1 MAADLALGAF
11 CLAFPAMILLVKER
25 VAFFSKWSPLIV
37 SYAAGLVLGNLG
49 ILPERS
55 VGVLDGVSTGAVAIS
70 IPLLL
75 FSVDLRKWRELAGT
89 TLLAFGLACIA
100 VMAVS
105 AGAYLAFRGAV
116 PDSWGIAGLLVG
128 VYTGG
133 TPNMAAIRTA
143 LDTDMTSYLAVHTSD
158 MVLSAVYFLFV
169 LTVAQ
174 RFFGLFMRPFG
185 KASGRKA
192 RRARAGAEGCG
203 PAALAEA
210 AAISASEAPSA
221 SAASAAPA
229 QAGVQAAEELPFS
242 VLFRKGVRGPLAAAF
257 GLDLLI
263 VAAGLGLSLVVPPT
277 WQTLVAIL
285 SITSLALVASLSPRV
300 RATRGTYAAGEYVLY
315 IFCLAVGAMGDIG
328 KLLGSAPA
336 YFAYV
341 AVVLFGSFILHAL
354 LCWAFGVD
362 VDTFLVV
369 STATINSAPF
379 VGLACVALDNRKL
392 LVPGITA
399 GIMGY
404 ALGNYLGIGLA
415 EALRLLGG

>member
-11 CLAFPAMILLVKER
+11 CLAFPAMILIVKDR

-37 SYAAGLVLGNLG
+37 CYATGLVLGNLG

-89 TLLAFGLACIA
+89 TLLAFGLACVA

-169 LTVAQ
+169 LTVAR

-185 KASGRKA
+185 EASGRKA
-192 RRARAGAEGCG
+192 RRARPAAEPGDPAEPAAPPG
-203 PAALAEA
+203 PA
-210 AAISASEAPSA
+210 
-221 SAASAAPA
+221 
-229 QAGVQAAEELPFS
+229 QGGVQAAEELPFS
-242 VLFRKGVRGPLAAAF
+242 FLFRKGVRGPLAGAF

-263 VAAGLGLSLVVPPT
+263 VAFGLGLSLVVPPT

-285 SITSLALVASLSPRV
+285 SITTLALAASLSPRV

-354 LCWAFGVD
+354 LCWAFRVD

-379 VGLACVALDNRKL
+379 VGLACVALDNKKL

-415 EALRLLGG
+415 EVLRLLGG

>member
-1 MAADLALGAF
+1 MAETIAIGAF
-11 CLAFPAMILLVKER
+11 CLVFPAIVLLVKER
-25 VAFFSKWSPLIV
+25 VSFFRKWSPLIV
-37 SYAAGLVLGNLG
+37 CYAAGLVIGNIG
-49 ILPERS
+49 VLPERA
-55 VGVLDGVSTGAVAIS
+55 VGILDGVSTAAVAIS

-75 FSVDLRKWRELAGT
+75 FSVDIRKWKELAGT
-89 TLLAFGLACIA
+89 TLLAFGLACVA
-100 VMAVS
+100 VIVVS

-116 PDSWGIAGLLVG
+116 PDSWGVAGLLVG

-143 LDTDMTSYLAVHTSD
+143 LGTDMTSYLAVHTSD
-158 MVLSAVYFLFV
+158 MVLSAAYFLFV

-185 KASGRKA
+185 KTAKA
-192 RRARAGAEGCG
+192 QGGHAAARAAVE
-203 PAALAEA
+203 AEA
-210 AAISASEAPSA
+210 ARSGT
-221 SAASAAPA
+221 
-229 QAGVQAAEELPFS
+229 QATEELHFS
-242 VLFRKGVRGPLAAAF
+242 ALFRKGTRGPLGAAL

-263 VAAGLGLSLVVPPT
+263 VAGGLGLSLLVPAS
-277 WQTLVAIL
+277 WQTMVAIL
-285 SITSLALVASLSPRV
+285 SITSLALLSSLMPRV

-328 KLLGSAPA
+328 KLVGAAPA
-336 YFAYV
+336 YFTYV
-341 AVVLFGSFILHAL
+341 AVVLFGSFALHAL
-354 LCWAFGVD
+354 LCWAFRVD

-379 VGLACVALDNRKL
+379 VGLTCVALDNKKL

-404 ALGNYLGIGLA
+404 AFGNYLGIGLA
-415 EALRLLGG
+415 QALRLLGG